1 MLGSMEQIGRPLIS
15 VTRSFCLAVLVLCQ
29 VSISPSLSLAQ
40 APLQSVEV
48 AVQQGV
54 LTVHFEPNEF
64 SIDRKVLLDWVRR
77 SAHVVALYYG
87 RFPLP
92 KAVIHIA
99 PAEGNGVKGGRA
111 FGEDG
116 GFIRVFVGRESDH
129 QALLDDW
136 VMVHEMIHLAFPRLL
151 RRHNWLTEGLAVY
164 VESVARL
171 QAGDLEAGFV
181 WRGFAEG
188 MKNGLPQA
196 GDKGLDFT
204 PTWGR
209 TYWGGA
215 IFCLLADIEIQKR
228 SDGARTLRDALRA
241 ILTAGGNFEVEWPIE
256 KSLMVGDEATG
267 TTVLLDLYQAW
278 KAMPVDPDL
287 PALWRVLGVQVAG
300 KSARFDD
307 TASLAQIR
315 KRIGEPPTAIKQPR
329 DQ

>member
-1 MLGSMEQIGRPLIS
+1 MLGRMEQTGRLLIP
-15 VTRSFCLAVLVLCQ
+15 VTRSFCLAVLALCQ
-29 VSISPSLSLAQ
+29 VSTWPSLSLAQ
-40 APLQSVEV
+40 MPLHTVEV
-48 AVQQGV
+48 AVPQGA
-54 LTVHFEPNEF
+54 LTVRFAPTEF
-64 SIDRKVLLDWVRR
+64 SIDRKALLDWVRR
-77 SAHVVALYYG
+77 SAHAVALYYG

-99 PAEGNGVKGGRA
+99 AVDGNGVKGGRA

-151 RRHNWLTEGLAVY
+151 RRHNWLSEGLAVY
-164 VESVARL
+164 VESIARL

-196 GDKGLDFT
+196 EDKGLDFT

-215 IFCLLADIEIQKR
+215 IFCLVADIEIQKR
-228 SDGARTLRDALRA
+228 SNGGRTLRDALRA
-241 ILTAGGNFEVEWPIE
+241 ILSAGGNFEVEWPIE
-256 KSLMVGDEATG
+256 KSLTVGDEATG
-267 TTVLLDLYQAW
+267 TTVLSDLYQAW

-287 PALWRVLGVQVAG
+287 PALWQVLGVQVVG

-307 TASLAQIR
+307 TAALARIR
-315 KRIGEPPTAIKQPR
+315 KRIGKPPTAIEPTR